1 MDYKIETLAV
11 HAGQVPDSST
21 LSRAV
26 PVYRTTAYNFK
37 SSKHAADLF
46 ALKESGNIYSRI
58 MNPTNDILEKRLC
71 ALEGGAGALAL
82 SSGTAAIAFSILN
95 ILKAGDEL
103 VSARNLYGGT
113 YTLFDAILPQY
124 SITARFTDVNDFSAV
139 EKSINERT
147 RALYI
152 EAVGNPSLDVADI
165 EGYAKIARSHNI
177 PLIVDSTFTP
187 PPLLR
192 PIDYGADI
200 VIHSLS
206 KWICGH
212 GTAIGGAVI
221 DAGKF
226 DWSDPKFSLYN
237 EPDKGYHGLRFG
249 RDLSGTGNPA
259 FITRLRTVGLR
270 NMGPTLSP
278 DSAWIFLQGL
288 ETLPLR
294 MERHC
299 SNAKAV
305 AEFLK
310 SHPGVEWVR
319 YPGLEGDPSR
329 AEAEKYLIRGCGG
342 VVVFGPKGGYDKAVE
357 IVDNIP
363 LFSNLANVGDAKSLI
378 LHPASTSHSQL
389 GERERL
395 SAGVPSDL
403 IRLSIGIENKD
414 DIISALD
421 SVLLRFL

>member
-71 ALEGGAGALAL
+71 ALEDGAGALAL

-139 EKSINERT
+139 EKSINEHT

-329 AEAEKYLIRGCGG
+329 AEAEKYLVRGCGG

-421 SVLLRFL
+421 SVL

>member
-139 EKSINERT
+139 EKSINEHT

-329 AEAEKYLIRGCGG
+329 AEAEKYLGRGCGG

-421 SVLLRFL
+421 SVL

>member
-21 LSRAV
+21 LSRTV

-139 EKSINERT
+139 EKSINEHT

-152 EAVGNPSLDVADI
+152 EVVGNPSLDVADI

-310 SHPGVEWVR
+310 SHLGVEWVR

-329 AEAEKYLIRGCGG
+329 AEAEKYLVRGCGG

-421 SVLLRFL
+421 SVL

>member
-82 SSGTAAIAFSILN
+82 SSGTATIAFSILN

-139 EKSINERT
+139 EKSINEHT

-329 AEAEKYLIRGCGG
+329 AEAEKYLVRDCGG

-421 SVLLRFL
+421 SVL

>member
-11 HAGQVPDSST
+11 HAGQIPDSST

-37 SSKHAADLF
+37 NTKHAADLF

-152 EAVGNPSLDVADI
+152 ETLGNPSLDVADI
-165 EGYAKIARSHNI
+165 EGYAKIARNHHI

-226 DWSDPKFSLYN
+226 DWSDPKFALYS

-270 NMGPTLSP
+270 NMGSTLSP

-329 AEAEKYLIRGCGG
+329 REAEKYLGRGCGG

-395 SAGVPSDL
+395 SAGVSSDL

-414 DIISALD
+414 DIISALG
-421 SVLLRFL
+421 SVL